1 MTSQTAQDAQTPFE
15 QSHLGTISVIA
26 WSGEN
31 IDDGRDMAFLLAYS
45 LGDGSAGPEAGER
58 AVRHLLEQTGLP
70 VGEGVT
76 DGSKSKEPVSLLVE
90 SGSISLTMPSLRVQS
105 LVPQE
110 WTAAALKRKHAH
122 LIFTTRP
129 WPDAKPGVPVD
140 AEALKAF
147 VADEEVLAASA
158 HCVIPVTT
166 LRK

>member
-1 MTSQTAQDAQTPFE
+1 MTSQTAEPAVE

-45 LGDGSAGPEAGER
+45 LGDGSAGPEAGEK
-58 AVRHLLEQTGLP
+58 AVRLLLEQTGLP
-70 VGEGVT
+70 VGEGIF
-76 DGSKSKEPVSLLVE
+76 DASKSKEPVTLLLENGSVSLM
-90 SGSISLTMPSLRVQS
+90 MPSLRVQC
-105 LVPQE
+105 LVPEE

-122 LIFTTRP
+122 FIFTTRP
-129 WPDAKPGVPVD
+129 WPEGTPGVPVE
-140 AEALKAF
+140 AEDLKAF
-147 VADEEVLAASA
+147 VGNEEVLAASA

>member
-1 MTSQTAQDAQTPFE
+1 MTSQTAETAQTPVE

-45 LGDGSAGPEAGER
+45 LGDGTAGPEAGER
-58 AVRHLLEQTGLP
+58 AVRLLLEQTGLP
-70 VGEGVT
+70 VGAGIT
-76 DGSKSKEPVSLLVE
+76 DASRSKEPISLLVE
-90 SGSISLTMPSLRVQS
+90 SGSASLTMPSLRVQS
-105 LVPQE
+105 LVPEE
-110 WTAAALKRKHAH
+110 WIAAALRRKQVHF
-122 LIFTTRP
+122 IFTTRP
-129 WPDAKPGVPVD
+129 WPEGKPGVPVE

-147 VADEEVLAASA
+147 VADEDVLAASA